1 MIVPPSPP
9 GVSVEENM
17 AVGLHKTAYTIV
29 TSCLLAVCLVY
40 IGWTWLMSSNTPV
53 LTDVVLKLPLG
64 ENGFIY
70 GVKDDRGGATVPFS
84 YRYYAYRELTSDEQI
99 TSELKTAGPFLVTRD
114 PAIKVN
120 VQGSVINVSTNQEVY
135 EYHSSTLFRHTNS
148 TQYTPVTINL
158 CNHSSDQSTK

>member
-1 MIVPPSPP
+1 MSPS
-9 GVSVEENM
+9 
-17 AVGLHKTAYTIV
+17 
-29 TSCLLAVCLVY
+29 
-40 IGWTWLMSSNTPV
+40 TPV

-64 ENGFIY
+64 EHGFIY

-84 YRYYAYRELTSDEQI
+84 YRYYVYRELPSDEQI
-99 TSELKTAGPFLVTRD
+99 ASELRTAGPFLVTRD

-148 TQYTPVTINL
+148 THYTPVTINL
-158 CNHSSDQSTK
+158 CNHSSGLP